1 MNIEEIN
8 KDLRIIYLKHKLQKH
23 LKEFIKDNDFNL
35 FYLFLEKLKIKYTDD
50 FNVIEQIRCNI
61 NNKIDL
67 YIINGYIYNLTNE
80 NLLKDL
86 LIFFDIGSVND
97 ISNTLMDIKKI
108 SINSEEINIEN
119 SKKIL
124 LIDENVKNIIET
136 NDK

>member
-124 LIDENVKNIIET
+124 LIDENIKTVIET
-136 NDK
+136 NNK